1 MALGQENQVLGQLLH
16 RGLLTGLPV
25 VWPQTGTSP
34 FRFKAS
40 TLQVGINELEAAAA
54 AATLHPGQKLQKAA
68 PAQAHCLILRREGS
82 LHTLRH
88 SAQAKHGTS
97 LLAE

>member
-1 MALGQENQVLGQLLH
+1 MALGQENQVLGQLLR

-34 FRFKAS
+34 FSFKVS
-40 TLQVGINELEAAAA
+40 TLQVGINELEAAA
-54 AATLHPGQKLQKAA
+54 TLHPGQKLQKAG
-68 PAQAHCLILRREGS
+68 PTQAHHLILRREGA
-82 LHTLRH
+82 LHTPRH
-88 SAQAKHGTS
+88 AAQAKRGTS